1 MARRKPKAKEGGGS
15 PAWMTTFSDLMSLLL
30 TFFILLFSMS
40 SVSEEKFQAASQS
53 IQTALSTGG
62 TSIIEGSGSASGTG
76 TGESES
82 QVEDAALPP
91 EVQEMYEQVQ
101 EYLKEND
108 LDSTL
113 TITGDEK
120 GIYVDIQES
129 ILFDSGRAVVKP
141 EGRQTL
147 DKLAKLL
154 DEFDNRV
161 IVEGY
166 TDNVPTGS
174 SGFPTNWELSTER
187 AISVLRY
194 LTEENSLPP
203 ERFSATGFGEY
214 NPKFPNDSA
223 ENRAHNRRVNIV
235 LVHEPKDVKPNE
247 SNSR

>member
-1 MARRKPKAKEGGGS
+1 
-15 PAWMTTFSDLMSLLL
+15 
-30 TFFILLFSMS
+30 
-40 SVSEEKFQAASQS
+40 
-53 IQTALSTGG
+53 
-62 TSIIEGSGSASGTG
+62 
-76 TGESES
+76 
-82 QVEDAALPP
+82 
-91 EVQEMYEQVQ
+91 EMYEQVQ

-214 NPKFPNDSA
+214 NPKF
-223 ENRAHNRRVNIV
+223 
-235 LVHEPKDVKPNE
+235 
-247 SNSR
+247 